1 MRLVTRSVSETK
13 ELGAMIARS
22 LKPSDIVALFG
33 ELGSGKTVLVK
44 GIAEALGIK
53 SDRVVSPTFVLIREY
68 KAKIPLYHFD
78 LYRLKKI
85 NIQSLGFDEYF
96 YGNGISVIEWADRIE
111 WQLPKGSLRIK
122 ISIIDKNKRLFTI
135 KKPALSGFSRYR
147 RNNQAGNKLGDVK
160 Q

>member
-1 MRLVTRSVSETK
+1 MRLVTKSVSETK
-13 ELGAMIARS
+13 KLGAMIARR

-33 ELGSGKTVLVK
+33 DLGSGKTVLVK

-68 KAKIPLYHFD
+68 KAMTPLYHFD

-96 YGNGISVIEWADRIE
+96 FGNGISVIEWADRIE
-111 WQLPKGSLRIK
+111 GQLPKGSLKIK
-122 ISIIDKNKRLFTI
+122 ISIIGRNKRLFVI
-135 KKPALSGFSRYR
+135 KKSILSGFIRH
-147 RNNQAGNKLGDVK
+147 NKRIM
-160 Q
+160 